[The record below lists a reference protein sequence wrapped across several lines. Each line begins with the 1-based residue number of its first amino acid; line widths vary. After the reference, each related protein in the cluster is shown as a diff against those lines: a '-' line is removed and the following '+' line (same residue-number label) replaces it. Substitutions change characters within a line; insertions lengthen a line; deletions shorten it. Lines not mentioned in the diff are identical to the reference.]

1 MGTLGSSSCSSLR
14 GGSDGLHAGQNQT
27 HLDAAAPRR
36 RRVKR
41 AGDVKITSF
50 SGAPIPP
57 LSFPSLYISME
68 LCQSPGR
75 SRWIARRR
83 HKKSRRVQIQVRKQP
98 QEEDESREPAMSRS
112 LPFLGPPFPL
122 FLFLLYIYQW

>member
-1 MGTLGSSSCSSLR
+1 MGTLGSSSSCSSLR

-83 HKKSRRVQIQVRKQP
+83 HKKSRRVQIQKP
-98 QEEDESREPAMSRS
+98 QEEEEASDLTRRFQDDFFSFS
-112 LPFLGPPFPL
+112 GPPVFPPS
-122 FLFLLYIYQW
+122 FPY